1 MKLGPLEI
9 SWTRDVVAAAS
20 SPSIRGDAIEKS
32 RPSPL
37 PLGEG
42 APTQSGRVRDNA
54 QLGFVGTPAFGG
66 FLRDV
71 GEYNPQLEGLAAVR
85 AYEKMRR
92 SDSQV
97 AATLLACELP
107 IRAATWEVVPASDD
121 GEDRVIARF
130 VRENLFGGLEYTSP
144 SGVKR
149 SQSWDDVLR
158 NALLMLA
165 FGASAHEE
173 IYAIDGGLVRLAR
186 LAPRLPVTFYRWILD
201 SDGETLLGLNQYGY
215 RNASFESVVIP
226 ADRLA
231 VFTLNQEGANFFG
244 RSMLRPAYLHWYVK
258 HQLYRIDAIA
268 GERNG
273 LGVPLIEQG
282 EGSSKEDREAA
293 ARWVEQLAAH
303 EKTGLS
309 LPAGWKFSL
318 KGVEGNVRD
327 LYNSIQHHNIEI
339 SRTALAFF
347 MNLGLGPRSG
357 GNRSLGESQTDFFFL
372 ALQAT
377 ADQIART
384 VTYTAIKQLV
394 NYNWE
399 GVTRYPQLTVA
410 NLRARNFEQT
420 FDVLTRLAQTGI
432 VAPYPELA
440 QYVTRELGLPQ
451 QEKKPAAGGP
461 KSEAGPSDDELEA
474 EEDAEFAVDE

>member
-1 MKLGPLEI
+1 VQG
-9 SWTRDVVAAAS
+9 
-20 SPSIRGDAIEKS
+20 
-32 RPSPL
+32 
-37 PLGEG
+37 GE
-42 APTQSGRVRDNA
+42 PPQP
-54 QLGFVGTPAFGG
+54 QLGFVGTPVFRG

-71 GEYNPQLEGLAAVR
+71 GEYNPQMEGLTAVR
-85 AYEKMRR
+85 TYEKMRR

-107 IRAATWEVVPASDD
+107 IRSATWEVVPASDD
-121 GEDRVIARF
+121 PVDRAIASF

-144 SGVKR
+144 SGIKT

-173 IYAIDGGLVRLAR
+173 IFTIDGAMVRLAR
-186 LAPRLPVTFYRWILD
+186 LAPRLPATFYRWITD
-201 SDGETLLGLNQYGY
+201 SDGETLLALNQYGY
-215 RNASFESVVIP
+215 RNASYESVVIP
-226 ADRLA
+226 AERLA
-231 VFTLNQEGANFFG
+231 VFTFNQEGANFFG
-244 RSMLRPAYLHWYVK
+244 RSMLRPAYMHWYIK

-273 LGVPLIEQG
+273 LGVPTIEQG

-293 ARWVEQLAAH
+293 AKWVEQLAAH

-309 LPAGWKFSL
+309 LPAGWKFAL

-339 SRTALAFF
+339 SRSALAFF
-347 MNLGLGPRSG
+347 MNLGQGARSS
-357 GNRSLGESQTDFFFL
+357 GNRALADSQTDFFFL

-384 VTYTAIKQLV
+384 MTFTSLKQLV
-394 NYNWE
+394 DYNWE
-399 GVTRYPQLTVA
+399 GISRYPQLTVS
-410 NLRARNFEQT
+410 NLRARNFNDT
-420 FDVLTRLAQTGI
+420 FDLLTRLAQSGI
-432 VAPYPELA
+432 VAPYPELT
-440 QYVTRELGLPQ
+440 QYVTREMGLPQ
-451 QEKKPAAGGP
+451 RQDSGVSPPTSGQN
-461 KSEAGPSDDELEA
+461 SEFDPSGDELQSEEASEFA
-474 EEDAEFAVDE
+474 EEE